1 MGLEVLNENLLEIK
15 VELVFRYSN
24 KIDLFFCGIYEEI
37 MKYDVLLLF
46 YFYYYN
52 ICSLFIFVC
61 LSD

>member
-1 MGLEVLNENLLEIK
+1 MGLEVFNENLLEIK

-61 LSD
+61 LGD